1 MTSPLYP
8 ALVADIG
15 GTNARFAMIDE
26 PGMGLRDIVHL
37 KTGDYPGLAEAMGA
51 YGEQT
56 GEKPRAACVAV
67 AGPVMGDQI
76 SFPNQDFAFS
86 IAETRRR
93 TGLPLDVIND
103 CAAFAYSLPHLP
115 ADELVSLGGGEPS
128 PAHAKVVVCP
138 GTGLGASA
146 LVPGANEWVA
156 VPGETGH
163 VDLPVVEELEIEVM
177 RAVRKE
183 RGRTSIESILSGP
196 GLLLLRTA
204 IAGVLDLDAP
214 PIEVAELTLLAT
226 APGDQADPLCK
237 QTLETFCAL
246 LGGVAGNMALSFGAL
261 GGVYLGGG
269 IPPRFPDFI
278 KASAFRRRF
287 EAKGRMS
294 DLLKRI
300 PTLLITGHNV
310 ALRGA
315 AVHLQALSQR
325 S

>member
-1 MTSPLYP
+1 MTSLYP

-15 GTNARFAMIDE
+15 GTNARFAMVDQ
-26 PGMGLRDIVHL
+26 PGTQLRDVVHL
-37 KTGDYPGLAEAMGA
+37 KTGDYSGLYEAMSA

-67 AGPVMGDQI
+67 AGPVMSDHI
-76 SFPNQDFAFS
+76 DFPNQKFAFS
-86 IAETRRR
+86 IAETRKK

-115 ADELVSLGGGEPS
+115 AEELISLGGGEIAPG
-128 PAHAKVVVCP
+128 HAKVVVCP
-138 GTGLGASA
+138 GTGLGASG
-146 LVPGANEWVA
+146 LVPYGKDWVA

-163 VDLPVVEELEIEVM
+163 VDLPVVEELEIEVL

-183 RGRTSIESILSGP
+183 RRGRTSVESILSGP
-196 GLLLLRTA
+196 GLLILRNA
-204 IAGVLDLDAP
+204 IASVLGLDAP
-214 PIEVAELTLLAT
+214 PLDSAELTLLAT
-226 APGDQADPLCK
+226 AGEDADPLCK

-246 LGGVAGNMALSFGAL
+246 LGGVAGNMALTFGAL
-261 GGVYLGGG
+261 GGVYIGGG
-269 IPPRFPDFI
+269 IPPRFPDFL
-278 KASAFRRRF
+278 KASAFRHRF

-294 DLLKRI
+294 DLMMKRI

-315 AVHLQALSQR
+315 AVHLEALSR
-325 S
+325 EG

>member
-1 MTSPLYP
+1 MTSLYP

-15 GTNARFAMIDE
+15 GTNARFAMVDE
-26 PGMGLRDIVHL
+26 PGTKLRDVVHL
-37 KTGDYPGLAEAMGA
+37 KTGDYPGLYEAMSA

-67 AGPVMGDQI
+67 AGPVMSDHI
-76 SFPNQDFAFS
+76 SFPNQAFAFS
-86 IAETRRR
+86 ISETRRK

-115 ADELVSLGGGEPS
+115 AKELIPLGGGEAAPHH
-128 PAHAKVVVCP
+128 PKVVVCP
-138 GTGLGASA
+138 GTGLGASG
-146 LVPGANEWVA
+146 LVPFGKHWVA

-163 VDLPVVEELEIEVM
+163 VDLPVVEELEIEVL

-183 RGRTSIESILSGP
+183 RGRTSIEAILSGP
-196 GLLLLRTA
+196 GLLILRNA
-204 IAGVLDLDAP
+204 IAAVLDLDAP
-214 PIEVAELTLLAT
+214 PIEAAELTRLAT
-226 APGDQADPLCK
+226 AKNADPLCR

-246 LGGVAGNMALSFGAL
+246 LGGVAGNMALTFGAL
-261 GGVYLGGG
+261 GGVYIGGG

-278 KASAFRRRF
+278 KASAFRHRF

-300 PTLLITGHNV
+300 PTLLITSDNV

-315 AVHLQALSQR
+315 AVHLEALSR
-325 S
+325 ES

>member
-1 MTSPLYP
+1 MTLYP

-26 PGMGLRDIVHL
+26 PGTKLRDVVHL
-37 KTGDYPGLAEAMGA
+37 KTGDYPGLTEAMGA

-67 AGPVMGDQI
+67 AGPVMSDHI
-76 SFPNQDFAFS
+76 SFPNQAFAFS
-86 IAETRRR
+86 IADTRKR

-115 ADELVSLGGGEPS
+115 SDELVHLGGGEAAPGR
-128 PAHAKVVVCP
+128 PKVVVCP
-138 GTGLGASA
+138 GTGLGAA
-146 LVPGANEWVA
+146 GLVPAGGGWTA

-163 VDLPVVEELEIEVM
+163 VDLPVVEELEIEVL

-183 RGRTSIESILSGP
+183 RGRTSVESILSGP
-196 GLLLLRTA
+196 GLLLLRNA
-204 IAGVLDLDAP
+204 IANVLNLDAP
-214 PIEVAELTLLAT
+214 PIEVAELTRLGTL
-226 APGDQADPLCK
+226 PGDAADSLCK

-246 LGGVAGNMALSFGAL
+246 LGGVAGNMALTFGAL

-278 KASAFRRRF
+278 KGSAFRRRF

-294 DLLKRI
+294 DLLKRT

-315 AVHLQALSQR
+315 AAYLAAVPPR
-325 S
+325 G

>member
-1 MTSPLYP
+1 MTSLYP

-15 GTNARFAMIDE
+15 GTNARFAMVDE
-26 PGMGLRDIVHL
+26 PGMGLRDVLHL

-51 YGEQT
+51 YGERT

-67 AGPVMGDQI
+67 AGPVMSDHI

-86 IAETRRR
+86 IAETKKR
-93 TGLPLDVIND
+93 TRLPLAVIND

-115 ADELVSLGGGEPS
+115 ADELVHLGGGEAS
-128 PAHAKVVVCP
+128 ASHAKVVVCP
-138 GTGLGASA
+138 GTGLGAAA
-146 LVPGANEWVA
+146 LVPAGRDWAA

-163 VDLPVVEELEIEVM
+163 VDLPVVEELEIEVL

-183 RGRTSIESILSGP
+183 RGRTSVESILSGP
-196 GLLLLRTA
+196 GLLLLRNA
-204 IAGVLDLDAP
+204 IATVLSLDAP
-214 PIEVAELTLLAT
+214 PIEVAELTQFAT
-226 APGDQADPLCK
+226 APGDAADPLCK

-246 LGGVAGNMALSFGAL
+246 LGGVAGNMALTFGAL

-269 IPPRFPDFI
+269 IPPRFPEFL

-294 DLLKRI
+294 ELLKRI

-310 ALRGA
+310 ALRGSA
-315 AVHLQALSQR
+315 IHLQALSQR
-325 S
+325 A

>member
-1 MTSPLYP
+1 MTSLYP

-15 GTNARFAMIDE
+15 GTNARFAMVDE
-26 PGMGLRDIVHL
+26 PGMGLRDVLHL

-51 YGEQT
+51 YGERT

-67 AGPVMGDQI
+67 AGPVMSDHI

-86 IAETRRR
+86 IAETKKR
-93 TGLPLDVIND
+93 TRLPLAVIND

-115 ADELVSLGGGEPS
+115 ADELVHLGGGEAS
-128 PAHAKVVVCP
+128 ASHAKVVV
-138 GTGLGASA
+138 GLGASA
-146 LVPGANEWVA
+146 LVPAGRDWAA

-163 VDLPVVEELEIEVM
+163 VDLPVVEELEIEVL

-183 RGRTSIESILSGP
+183 RGRTSVESILSGP
-196 GLLLLRTA
+196 GLLLLRNA
-204 IAGVLDLDAP
+204 IATVLSLDAP
-214 PIEVAELTLLAT
+214 PIEVAELTQFAT
-226 APGDQADPLCK
+226 APGDAADPLCK

-246 LGGVAGNMALSFGAL
+246 LGGVAGNMALTFGAL

-269 IPPRFPDFI
+269 IPPRFPEFL

-294 DLLKRI
+294 ELLKRI

-310 ALRGA
+310 ALRGSA
-315 AVHLQALSQR
+315 IHLQALSQR
-325 S
+325 A

>member
-1 MTSPLYP
+1 MTQIYP

-26 PGMGLRDIVHL
+26 PGMKLRDILHL
-37 KTGDYPGLAEAMGA
+37 RTGDYPGLAEAMGA

-67 AGPVMGDQI
+67 AGPVMSDQI
-76 SFPNQDFAFS
+76 SFPNQAFAFS
-86 IAETRRR
+86 ISDTRRR

-103 CAAFAYSLPHLP
+103 CAAFAYSLPQLP
-115 ADELVSLGGGEPS
+115 AEELISLGGGEAS
-128 PAHAKVVVCP
+128 PGHSKVVVCP
-138 GTGLGASA
+138 GTGLGASG
-146 LVPGANEWVA
+146 LVPAGKDWVA

-163 VDLPVVEELEIEVM
+163 VDLPVVEELEIEVL

-196 GLLLLRTA
+196 GLQLLRSA

-214 PIEVAELTLLAT
+214 PMDAAEITRLGT
-226 APGDQADPLCK
+226 APGDAADPLCK
-237 QTLETFCAL
+237 QTMETFCAL

-269 IPPRFPDFI
+269 IPPRFPDFL

-315 AVHLQALSQR
+315 AAHLQALSQQG
-325 S
+325 

>member
-1 MTSPLYP
+1 MTSLYP

-26 PGMGLRDIVHL
+26 PGMLLRDIVHL

-51 YGEQT
+51 YCGET
-56 GEKPRAACVAV
+56 GGKPRAACVAV
-67 AGPVMGDQI
+67 AGPVMSDQI
-76 SFPNQDFAFS
+76 SFPNQAFAFS
-86 IAETRRR
+86 IAETRARL
-93 TGLPLDVIND
+93 GLPLDVIND

-115 ADELVSLGGGEPS
+115 AEELISLGGGEPS
-128 PAHAKVVVCP
+128 LVHAKVVVCP
-138 GTGLGASA
+138 GTGLGAA
-146 LVPGANEWVA
+146 GLVPAGGDWLA

-163 VDLPVVEELEIEVM
+163 VDLPVVEELEIEVL
-177 RAVRKE
+177 RAMRKE

-196 GLLLLRTA
+196 GLLHLRSA
-204 IAGVLDLDAP
+204 IAAVLGLDAP
-214 PIEVAELTLLAT
+214 PIEVGELSRLGT
-226 APGDQADPLCK
+226 APAGEADPLCK

-246 LGGVAGNMALSFGAL
+246 LGGVAGNMALTFGAL

-315 AVHLQALSQR
+315 AIHLQALSQR
-325 S
+325 A

>member
-1 MTSPLYP
+1 MTSTHYP

-26 PGMGLRDIVHL
+26 PGMRLRDIIHL

-51 YGEQT
+51 YGEQI

-67 AGPVMGDQI
+67 AGPVMSDHI
-76 SFPNQDFAFS
+76 SFPNQAFAFS
-86 IAETRRR
+86 ISDTRRR

-115 ADELVSLGGGEPS
+115 AEELISLGGGEPAS
-128 PAHAKVVVCP
+128 GHAKIVVCP
-138 GTGLGASA
+138 GTGLGASG
-146 LVPGANEWVA
+146 LVPAGQDWVA

-163 VDLPVVEELEIEVM
+163 VDLPVVEELEIEVL

-196 GLLLLRTA
+196 GIVLLRTA
-204 IAGVLDLDAP
+204 IAGVLDLDAAP
-214 PIEVAELTLLAT
+214 MEASEITRLGT
-226 APGDQADPLCK
+226 APGDLADPLCK
-237 QTLETFCAL
+237 QTMETFCAL

-269 IPPRFPDFI
+269 IPPRFPDFL
-278 KASAFRRRF
+278 KGSAFRRRF

-315 AVHLQALSQR
+315 AAHLQALSQR
-325 S
+325 P

>member
-1 MTSPLYP
+1 MSTLYP

-26 PGMGLRDIVHL
+26 PGMKLRDIIHL
-37 KTGDYPGLAEAMGA
+37 KTGDYPGLYEAMSA
-51 YGEQT
+51 YGEQV

-67 AGPVMGDQI
+67 AGPVMSDNI
-76 SFPNQDFAFS
+76 SFTNQHVAFS
-86 IAETRRR
+86 IEETRRK
-93 TGLPLDVIND
+93 TGIPLDVIND

-115 ADELVSLGGGEPS
+115 ADELISLGGGEAS
-128 PAHAKVVVCP
+128 LGHAKVVVCP
-138 GTGLGASA
+138 GTGLGASG
-146 LVPGANEWVA
+146 LVPAGGDWTA

-163 VDLPVVEELEIEVM
+163 VDLPVVEELEIEVL

-183 RGRTSIESILSGP
+183 RGRTSVESILSGP
-196 GLLLLRTA
+196 GLLLLRNA
-204 IAGVLDLDAP
+204 IANVLSLDAP
-214 PIEVAELTLLAT
+214 PIEVAELTRLGT
-226 APGDQADPLCK
+226 APGDAADPLCR

-246 LGGVAGNMALSFGAL
+246 LGGVAGNMALTFGAL

-294 DLLKRI
+294 ELLKRI

-310 ALRGA
+310 ALRGSA
-315 AVHLQALSQR
+315 IHLQALSQR
-325 S
+325 V

>member
-1 MTSPLYP
+1 MTLYP

-26 PGMGLRDIVHL
+26 PGMKLRDVVHL

-67 AGPVMGDQI
+67 AGPVMSDHI
-76 SFPNQDFAFS
+76 SFPNQAFAFS
-86 IAETRRR
+86 ISDTRKR
-93 TGLPLDVIND
+93 TGLPLAVIND

-115 ADELVSLGGGEPS
+115 ADELISLGGGEVS
-128 PAHAKVVVCP
+128 PGHAKVVVCP

-146 LVPGANEWVA
+146 LVPAGGTWAA

-163 VDLPVVEELEIEVM
+163 VDLPVVEELEIEVL

-183 RGRTSIESILSGP
+183 RGRTSVESILSGP
-196 GLLLLRTA
+196 GLLLLRNA
-204 IAGVLDLDAP
+204 IANVLSLDAP
-214 PIEVAELTLLAT
+214 PIEVAELTRLGT
-226 APGDQADPLCK
+226 APGDAADPLCK

-246 LGGVAGNMALSFGAL
+246 LGGVAGNMALTFGAL

-310 ALRGA
+310 ALRGSA
-315 AVHLQALSQR
+315 IHLQALSQR

>member
-1 MTSPLYP
+1 MISLYP

-26 PGMGLRDIVHL
+26 PGMKLRDVVHL
-37 KTGDYPGLAEAMGA
+37 KTGNYPGLAEAMGA
-51 YGEQT
+51 YCGQT

-67 AGPVMGDQI
+67 AGPVMSDQI

-115 ADELVSLGGGEPS
+115 GEELVSLGGGEPS
-128 PAHAKVVVCP
+128 PTHAKVVVCP
-138 GTGLGASA
+138 GTGLGASG
-146 LVPGANEWVA
+146 LVPTGGDWLA

-163 VDLPVVEELEIEVM
+163 VDLPVVEELEIEVL
-177 RAVRKE
+177 RAVRRD

-196 GLLLLRTA
+196 GLLLLRNA
-204 IAGVLDLDAP
+204 IASVLDVDAP
-214 PIEVAELTLLAT
+214 PIEVAELTHLAT
-226 APGDQADPLCK
+226 APGDAADPLCK

-246 LGGVAGNMALSFGAL
+246 LGGVAGNMALTFGAL

-315 AVHLQALSQR
+315 AVRLQALSQR
-325 S
+325 A